1 MTQNRVLIMLSAF
14 LLAVV
19 SLLTFHLYRQGTQE
33 VLSQFHEHQLSYA
46 KWLSTQIEFYF
57 QARARGLTALSSL
70 TSLQNADT
78 DRQRMAIEAYARQID
93 KVYVRAVSLYNAQGR
108 VVYSTDPEIAG
119 ANTSNSQFFLLARK
133 KENRDKISLS
143 PALPGPQPL
152 MFTLAVPLYRKVLER
167 GSGARFDGVL
177 SFTLDMK

>member
-46 KWLSTQIEFYF
+46 KWLSTQIQFYF

-70 TSLQNADT
+70 VSLENADN
-78 DRQRMAIEAYARQID
+78 DRQKMAIDAYARQID
-93 KVYVRAVSLYNAQGR
+93 KVYVRAVSLYSAQGR
-108 VVYSTDPEIAG
+108 AVYSTDPGIIG
-119 ANTSNSQFFLLARK
+119 ADMSNSQFFLLARK
-133 KENRDKISLS
+133 EENRGNISLS
-143 PALPGPQPL
+143 PALPTTATSHVYSCYPPVSKGL
-152 MFTLAVPLYRKVLER
+152 
-167 GSGARFDGVL
+167 GAG
-177 SFTLDMK
+177 